1 MKKLLEDKD
10 VVLADLKK
18 KSKADALKLA
28 DIEKLKAENEQM
40 KNERDE
46 WAKKL
51 HSISKRGNAL
61 ESFVKD
67 FLAKM
72 LESLIGMFPLPS
84 VSLHFLSTDTQLI
97 FCWSFA
103 VELCPDFEKETF
115 EVDP

>member
-10 VVLADLKK
+10 VALADLKK
-18 KSKADALKLA
+18 KSEAHELKLA
-28 DIEKLKAENEQM
+28 DFEKLKADNEQM

-46 WAKKL
+46 WPKKL

-72 LESLIGMFPLPS
+72 LDSLIGMSPLPS
-84 VSLHFLSTDTQLI
+84 GS
-97 FCWSFA
+97 
-103 VELCPDFEKETF
+103 
-115 EVDP
+115 